1 MATSV
6 HTKIEFFSS
15 FFLSF
20 LGQTWHCANA
30 LSLSVR
36 YASTGRETTTAAAAV
51 AVVVDTSR
59 TTNTDQYTPHD
70 HNRKKNAKRKKEKN
84 THTHT
89 HTYKDRRIL
98 DHSLS
103 LGIHTP
109 RIIR

>member
-70 HNRKKNAKRKKEKN
+70 HNRKKKREEEERKKHPY
-84 THTHT
+84 THS
-89 HTYKDRRIL
+89 YIQR
-98 DHSLS
+98 
-103 LGIHTP
+103 
-109 RIIR
+109 